1 VRYLID
7 TNVLSESARPRPN
20 RAVLHWTESQPRES
34 LAVSTISLGEVRKGL
49 DLLAHGSRRATLEQ
63 WLKRVIHEQFRGRVL
78 SVSKDIAL
86 TWGRLTAADQKRG
99 RELPIMDGLLLATAA
114 VNGLTIV
121 TRNERDF
128 VDRGVPVLNPWPDSD
143 D

>member
-1 VRYLID
+1 MRYLID
-7 TNVLSESARPRPN
+7 TNVFSEPMKPRPN
-20 RAVLHWTESQPRES
+20 RTVMRWAESQPREA
-34 LAVSTISLGEVRKGL
+34 LAISTVSLGEVRKGL
-49 DLLAHGSRRATLEQ
+49 DLLAPGSRRATLEQ
-63 WLKRVIHEQFRGRVL
+63 WLKHVIQDQFRGRVL
-78 SVSKDIAL
+78 SVSKEIAL

-99 RELPIMDGLLLATAA
+99 RELPVVDGLLLATAA

-128 VDRGVPVLNPWPDSD
+128 ADRGVPVFNPWPDSD

>member
-1 VRYLID
+1 MIR
-7 TNVLSESARPRPN
+7 
-20 RAVLHWTESQPRES
+20 
-34 LAVSTISLGEVRKGL
+34 
-49 DLLAHGSRRATLEQ
+49 
-63 WLKRVIHEQFRGRVL
+63 EQFRGRVL

-86 TWGRLTAADQKRG
+86 AWGRLMAADQKRG
-99 RELPIMDGLLLATAA
+99 RELPVVDGLLLATAA

-128 VDRGVPVLNPWPDSD
+128 VDRGVPVFNPWPESD